1 MVSKNKYDQYQ
12 NLYFH
17 PKLILEY
24 LRCGTR
30 DQGSAGEDVPCHE
43 QTFEEPGQRRI
54 PDGRQYKLLTSEVL
68 QYNKV
73 TNIVCMSQWA
83 MMQFLRCEDGCHL
96 PGQILR
102 ADQAVP
108 PRDCGQWWGL
118 PVAPHLPA
126 GGGQDAR
133 TQETLRTHQ
142 TALQGLY
149 MCHVNLLYVNHRK
162 RLLRNLSYP
171 DHVIHLPAPG
181 WWLAAWFIT
190 PQRRTVSATR
200 PGHTPALPPSPSP
213 RSQPSWVLILLLSL

>member
-1 MVSKNKYDQYQ
+1 MYRVMNKHLRNLDNGGYQMVVNTNFS
-12 NLYFH
+12 L
-17 PKLILEY
+17 
-24 LRCGTR
+24 LRCFNTIKW
-30 DQGSAGEDVPCHE
+30 QILCV
-43 QTFEEPGQRRI
+43 
-54 PDGRQYKLLTSEVL
+54 
-68 QYNKV
+68 
-73 TNIVCMSQWA
+73 WA

-96 PGQILR
+96 PGQILW

-108 PRDCGQWWGL
+108 PRDCGQWRRL

-162 RLLRNLSYP
+162 RVLRNLSYP

-181 WWLAAWFIT
+181 WWLAAWSIT

-213 RSQPSWVLILLLSL
+213 RSQPSWVLILGDLPCHYCD